1 LATRSLARYD
11 FPVIIN
17 YARIG
22 GVALAVLG
30 GAGVAA
36 QSRINGALA
45 GRLHSGVG
53 AAVVSF
59 GSGLIILTIG
69 VLLFKP
75 ARTGLSQ
82 VVALLG
88 KGELRWWECAGG
100 ACGAFL
106 VATQGLTVGS
116 LGVALFTV
124 AIVAGQSVSSLLV
137 DRAGLAPGGVRPITV
152 TRAIGTA
159 LTVAAVVLAVS
170 GRLGTPAALGLAVLP
185 VLAGAGSAW
194 QQAMNGRVRQA
205 SEGVVATTFINF
217 LVGTAALLITFGIW
231 TGVDGAPTG
240 SLPGEPWYYV
250 GGTLGIIFIAIAAAL
265 VRHIGVLLLG
275 LGMIAGQVGGAVLL
289 DVVTPAGTEHLDR
302 ATLAGAA
309 LTLVAVGIAS
319 IPGVP
324 RRA

>member
-1 LATRSLARYD
+1 MRYD
-11 FPVIIN
+11 FPVIN
-17 YARIG
+17 KYARLG
-22 GVALAVLG
+22 GVTLAVLG

-36 QSRINGALA
+36 QSRVNGALA
-45 GRLHSGVG
+45 GRLHSGVA

-59 GSGLIILTIG
+59 GTGLIILT
-69 VLLFKP
+69 VALLFFKP
-75 ARTGLSQ
+75 ARTGLAR
-82 VVALLG
+82 VRTLLR
-88 KGELRWWECAGG
+88 KGDLRWWECAGG

-106 VATQGLTVGS
+106 VASQGLTVGS

-137 DRAGLAPGGVRPITV
+137 DRAGLAPGGPRPITL
-152 TRAIGTA
+152 TRAVGTA

-170 GRLGTPAALGLAVLP
+170 GRLSTPGALGLAILP

-194 QQAMNGRVRQA
+194 QQAMNGRVRQV

-217 LVGTAALLITFGIW
+217 LVGSAALLITFGVW
-231 TGVDGAPTG
+231 SAVQGPPTG

-289 DVVTPAGTEHLDR
+289 DVVAPAGGEHLDA

-309 LTLVAVGIAS
+309 LTLVAVGIAA
-319 IPGVP
+319 IPRVP